1 MGLAATCATACLRD
15 RLACGRVHAGKFIT
29 DSSTGSERRSRL
41 CEKKKK
47 KMKISPGAPDKFLKI

>member
-1 MGLAATCATACLRD
+1 
-15 RLACGRVHAGKFIT
+15 VHAGKFIT

-47 KMKISPGAPDKFLKI
+47 KMKISPGAPDNFLKI